1 MSARLGKM
9 NDQVLTE
16 EQIRLQAAALQ
27 AAANGIVITD
37 AQGTILWVNRAF
49 SDLTGYS
56 PEESVGQNPRMF
68 KSWEYDHSFYQNLWS
83 TIQAGKVWHGEIR
96 NRKKDGSVYTED
108 MTITPLGRA
117 SCR

>member
-37 AQGTILWVNRAF
+37 AQGTILFESSIQRPNRLQ
-49 SDLTGYS
+49 S
-56 PEESVGQNPRMF
+56 
-68 KSWEYDHSFYQNLWS
+68 
-83 TIQAGKVWHGEIR
+83 
-96 NRKKDGSVYTED
+96 
-108 MTITPLGRA
+108 
-117 SCR
+117 